1 MRRIISWSELKSIVS
16 INKCISVLFRRVF
29 VVLNLYFW
37 RTNVWTIVFTRAKGA
52 IRESKKGRRVLAVRQ
67 AKTTTEEYK
76 QREISKEWGK
86 DKNALLEELLH
97 LQDEASSGDVGA
109 DAHNHDEDDEE

>member
-1 MRRIISWSELKSIVS
+1 MHKERSESQ
-16 INKCISVLFRRVF
+16 
-29 VVLNLYFW
+29 
-37 RTNVWTIVFTRAKGA
+37 
-52 IRESKKGRRVLAVRQ
+52 KKGRRVLAVRQ

-109 DAHNHDEDDEE
+109 NAHNHDEDDEE

>member
-1 MRRIISWSELKSIVS
+1 MQKERSESQK
-16 INKCISVLFRRVF
+16 
-29 VVLNLYFW
+29 
-37 RTNVWTIVFTRAKGA
+37 
-52 IRESKKGRRVLAVRQ
+52 EKGRRVFAAWK

-76 QREISKEWGK
+76 QRGISKKWGK

-109 DAHNHDEDDEE
+109 DAHNHDEDNEEQVMEHDGGGGLRLGVLVVVDNVHEGGEQLGRDDGGERAE

>member
-1 MRRIISWSELKSIVS
+1 M
-16 INKCISVLFRRVF
+16 
-29 VVLNLYFW
+29 
-37 RTNVWTIVFTRAKGA
+37 
-52 IRESKKGRRVLAVRQ
+52 RQ